1 MCDINYYNVN
11 YEGGQVMNAGIR
23 GTMFVKADRI
33 NHRIDEI
40 TRNTLNTMEEY
51 NKKTLSKTDLLDII
65 KTIHIIVDTE
75 LSEKGV
81 DRAWKK

>member
-1 MCDINYYNVN
+1 
-11 YEGGQVMNAGIR
+11 MNAGIR

-40 TRNTLNTMEEY
+40 VKITLNTMQGY
-51 NKKTLSKTDLLDII
+51 NKKTLSKTDFLNVI

-81 DRAWKK
+81 ERKWEK

>member
-1 MCDINYYNVN
+1 
-11 YEGGQVMNAGIR
+11 MNAGII

-40 TRNTLNTMEEY
+40 TRITLNTMEEY

-81 DRAWKK
+81 DRQWKK

>member
-1 MCDINYYNVN
+1 
-11 YEGGQVMNAGIR
+11 MNAGIR

-40 TRNTLNTMEEY
+40 VKITLNTMQEY
-51 NKKTLSKTDLLDII
+51 NKKTLSKTDFLNVI

-81 DRAWKK
+81 DRKWEK